1 MTSDEQAKSI
11 SIEQMFDAHK
21 QLFPN
26 RFEFLVLFNLYV
38 NYHSGEIR
46 YAEIKQAIID
56 TSRLP
61 LLSYNKERQVET
73 AFKSLFR
80 SFIERIPDKP
90 NTFALTLHAVKI
102 VDIAVQR
109 INSPYLAFPLKDTF
123 ETYFTLPEN
132 VTDDIKNLKSWH
144 KLGFQNNAR
153 QIVSDHLEALKLS
166 VDDSIKALNQIL
178 EADNLS
184 ALQMLE
190 QFSGKFRILGDKAS
204 QIAEAI
210 NMKVSVHYRLRD
222 IVDSYD
228 TRVPSNPSVKSSDN
242 TDFEV
247 LKEHRQQ
254 AVEIRK
260 DVSSF
265 FEKVDQQLAL
275 INTKMAF
282 ASFKIAELQE
292 SLRVQSLYKIKLKK
306 MLAYLLEN
314 SKPDPRHWVKLPDK
328 FPAKDLVMQ
337 KFRFRAL
344 HYYDEGFLK
353 KTKPFEPEKDETYE
367 AIQRQELEAE
377 LAKQFVIQER
387 YEAIKS
393 DLRTSDNLNLSRRL
407 LDIISEDG
415 LEVGVHT
422 AYESIRNLADEKLDI
437 EEELQSDN
445 NNKLHVWKVIIQSTP
460 DSNS

>member
-1 MTSDEQAKSI
+1 MISKEQAQSI
-11 SIEQMFDAHK
+11 SIEQLFDAHA

-26 RFEFLVLFNLYV
+26 RFEFLVLFNLYI
-38 NYHSGEIR
+38 NYHSGYIQ
-46 YAEIKQAIID
+46 YSEIKQAIID

-73 AFKSLFR
+73 VFKSLFR
-80 SFIERIPDKP
+80 SFIERIADKP
-90 NTFALTLHAVKI
+90 NTFALTLHAVRI
-102 VDIAVQR
+102 LDIAVQR

-123 ETYFTLPEN
+123 ETYFTLPDN
-132 VTDDIKNLKSWH
+132 TVDDIKNLQSWH

-166 VDDSIKALNQIL
+166 VDDSIKVLNQIL
-178 EADNLS
+178 EADSLS

-190 QFSGKFRILGDKAS
+190 QFSDKFRILGDKAS

-222 IVDSYD
+222 IVDSYN
-228 TRVPSNPSVKSSDN
+228 TRATSNPSEN
-242 TDFEV
+242 TDFAI
-247 LKEHRQQ
+247 LKEHRKQ

-260 DVSSF
+260 DVTSF

-344 HYYDEGFLK
+344 HYYDKGFLK
-353 KTKPFEPEKDETYE
+353 KAKSFEQERDETYE

-377 LAKQFVIQER
+377 LTKQFVIQER
-387 YEAIKS
+387 Y
-393 DLRTSDNLNLSRRL
+393 
-407 LDIISEDG
+407 
-415 LEVGVHT
+415 
-422 AYESIRNLADEKLDI
+422 
-437 EEELQSDN
+437 
-445 NNKLHVWKVIIQSTP
+445 
-460 DSNS
+460 